1 MKLYL
6 ENLAKIKKADLEFNG
21 ITVIAGENNTG
32 KSTIGKLLFSIFNT
46 MYQVEAKIAQQK
58 EDIIFRTI
66 YSLLQE
72 QSNLDKTTP
81 FHSDDFLFD
90 HSPSIRV
97 VSLELANEI
106 ISLPTKN
113 KESLFELINNF
124 FHEESYSSIV
134 SNKVI
139 SDIVEKVI
147 NILNIPNEKL
157 LQEISTN
164 SFNQTFEQQISP
176 LTNEDLISNIELTIK
191 EKKLAFQF
199 QLNQC
204 NYLNSEFNILHQAF
218 YIDNPFLIDQM
229 NQRTNIRRMK
239 STDIHLLKHLQKES
253 TDAFTGIFD
262 TVITKERLN
271 NIYDI
276 LNDIVEGKIISNRN
290 NEYYLSSKSFHK
302 PINIK
307 NLSTGLKSFT
317 LIKILLENGSLKEKD
332 ILILDEPEIHLHPE
346 WQLIYAELLVLLQRE
361 FDLTIIITTHSPY
374 FLDAID
380 VFSAKHNIS
389 EKIKYYLAENKEQI
403 SFFYD
408 VTNQIDLIY
417 KKLSDPLQ
425 KLEQLRNIHP

>member
-147 NILNIPNEKL
+147 NIFNIPNEKL

>member
-139 SDIVEKVI
+139 SNIVEKVI
-147 NILNIPNEKL
+147 NIFNIPNEKL

-403 SFFYD
+403 SFFYY

>member
-139 SDIVEKVI
+139 SNIVEKVI
-147 NILNIPNEKL
+147 NIFNIPNEKL

-239 STDIHLLKHLQKES
+239 STDIHLLRHLQKES

>member
-72 QSNLDKTTP
+72 QSNLDKTTT

-139 SDIVEKVI
+139 SNIVEKVI
-147 NILNIPNEKL
+147 NIFNIPNEKL

>member
-139 SDIVEKVI
+139 SNIVEKVI
-147 NILNIPNEKL
+147 NIFNIPNEKL

>member
-139 SDIVEKVI
+139 SNIVEKVI
-147 NILNIPNEKL
+147 NIFNIPNEKL

-403 SFFYD
+403 FHFLFFMM
-408 VTNQIDLIY
+408 
-417 KKLSDPLQ
+417 
-425 KLEQLRNIHP
+425 

>member
-139 SDIVEKVI
+139 SNIVEKVI
-147 NILNIPNEKL
+147 NIFNIPNEKL

-403 SFFYD
+403 SIFYNI
-408 VTNQIDLIY
+408 TNQINLIY

>member
-1 MKLYL
+1 
-6 ENLAKIKKADLEFNG
+6 
-21 ITVIAGENNTG
+21 
-32 KSTIGKLLFSIFNT
+32 
-46 MYQVEAKIAQQK
+46 
-58 EDIIFRTI
+58 
-66 YSLLQE
+66 
-72 QSNLDKTTP
+72 
-81 FHSDDFLFD
+81 
-90 HSPSIRV
+90 
-97 VSLELANEI
+97 
-106 ISLPTKN
+106 
-113 KESLFELINNF
+113 
-124 FHEESYSSIV
+124 
-134 SNKVI
+134 
-139 SDIVEKVI
+139 
-147 NILNIPNEKL
+147 
-157 LQEISTN
+157 
-164 SFNQTFEQQISP
+164 
-176 LTNEDLISNIELTIK
+176 
-191 EKKLAFQF
+191 
-199 QLNQC
+199 
-204 NYLNSEFNILHQAF
+204 
-218 YIDNPFLIDQM
+218 M